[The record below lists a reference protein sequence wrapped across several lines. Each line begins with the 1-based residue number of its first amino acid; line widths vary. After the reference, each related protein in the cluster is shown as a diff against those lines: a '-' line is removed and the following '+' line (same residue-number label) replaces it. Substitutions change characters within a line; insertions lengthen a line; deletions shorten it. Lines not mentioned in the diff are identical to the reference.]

1 MSIRVRQARA
11 WTARLTGNG
20 EQPMKQRQGF
30 TLIELIVVLAIVALL
45 VTLVAP
51 RYVHSVD
58 NAREASLR
66 TSLNTMRDAIDKY
79 AVDKGQYPES
89 LDTLVKSG
97 YLRKIPEDPITER
110 SDSWQMLP
118 PAEDD
123 AMAYGLDGAA
133 MDEASSSE
141 GPGMADVRSGAQ
153 GTGQNGL
160 PYDQW

>member
-1 MSIRVRQARA
+1 
-11 WTARLTGNG
+11 
-20 EQPMKQRQGF
+20 MKQRKGF

-45 VTLVAP
+45 VALVAP
-51 RYVHSVD
+51 RYVRSVD

-66 TSLNTMRDAIDKY
+66 TSLSAMRDAIDKY
-79 AVDKGQYPES
+79 AADKGRYPAS
-89 LDTLVKSG
+89 LETLVKSG

-123 AMAYGLDGAA
+123 AMAYGLDGAG
-133 MDEASSSE
+133 ASADDPTGSD